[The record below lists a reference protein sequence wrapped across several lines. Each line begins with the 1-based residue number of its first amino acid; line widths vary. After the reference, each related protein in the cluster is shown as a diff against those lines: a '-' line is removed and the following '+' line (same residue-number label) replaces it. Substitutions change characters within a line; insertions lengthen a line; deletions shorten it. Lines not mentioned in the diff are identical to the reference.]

1 MVEFQ
6 CDHGKCKFRPYME
19 RFDMNNH
26 SWCYLCK
33 YHYLLDLIKVKITR
47 DKSIGYAEVD
57 TDRELAERNSK
68 KLWDLEGDIIDM
80 KKEIDRLYDV
90 LQENMDVM
98 QEEINEL
105 KKEIE
110 NIKGGKL

>member
-1 MVEFQ
+1 MVKFQ
-6 CDHGKCKFRPYME
+6 CDHGNCNLRPCIE
-19 RFDMNNH
+19 RYDINDH

-33 YHYLLDLIKVKITR
+33 CHYILDLIKVR
-47 DKSIGYAEVD
+47 FSRNKSIGYSKVD
-57 TDRELAERNSK
+57 TDRELAERNSE

-80 KKEIDRLYDV
+80 NEEINELYDV

-110 NIKGGKL
+110 DLKGGKL